1 MATNVR
7 AVLHLTML
15 AVPHLEKTEGNVV
28 NVSSVNGIRSFPG
41 YEFTDFGSFSFKTT
55 KACLLNAIK
64 GSWPTT
70 SPRRLADN
78 CQILAVRSDNCQ
90 IGQLSDRTT
99 VSADNCQIGQ
109 LSVRTT
115 VSGYNCQWG
124 QLSVG
129 QLSVDHGQLS
139 EETVSALKKL

>member
-1 MATNVR
+1 MFHWKNLVDSPWSRRSLQEQTSKKDR
-7 AVLHLTML
+7 GGGR
-15 AVPHLEKTEGNVV
+15 EGV
-28 NVSSVNGIRSFPG
+28 G
-41 YEFTDFGSFSFKTT
+41 
-55 KACLLNAIK
+55 
-64 GSWPTT
+64 
-70 SPRRLADN
+70 LADN

-90 IGQLSDRTT
+90 IGQLSDRRTVRSDNCQCGQLSDRTT
-99 VSADNCQIGQ
+99 VSADNCRIRQ

-115 VSGYNCQWG
+115 VSGDNCQWG